1 MKSINL
7 LSLAQAYDSLDPNE
21 YQSFK
26 EHYEIDINDN
36 ELLDLKILL
45 SEMFATLSFV
55 NIFNDFYVGYR
66 PKKDLRRT

>member
-66 PKKDLRRT
+66 PTDLRRT